1 MVVLEKWRVKK
12 EWRGKFCSWG
22 EGVKNM
28 KTGQSG
34 FARIDKNTLK

>member
-22 EGVKNM
+22 GGGFKNT

-34 FARIDKNTLK
+34 FA